1 MERLYPVI
9 MRIFSILIHLIPII
23 LQILQINL
31 TTKPLHDRL
40 QSIRTVISRTR
51 QVRAFRANIIRRQV
65 EINILIKRHF
75 RVHRHSIALLISVR
89 GRTALITER

>member
-40 QSIRTVISRTR
+40 QSIRTR